1 MPLFELKYL
10 IVSLM
15 AIDMV
20 IIIVFILLIRRF
32 KYLNRSVSFE
42 KEIELFESLISDAD
56 KMAGEFK
63 DQLEEK
69 FLLVKRLN
77 KKLDKKIV
85 SLNVLLNRA
94 DAFLSSPLGQ
104 EKGDDA
110 KPVSLSARQTK
121 ILSMEKEGTGV
132 EEIADRLSIP
142 KGEVQLILD
151 LSKKFSEIHD
161 KEGIS

>member
-1 MPLFELKYL
+1 M
-10 IVSLM
+10 
-15 AIDMV
+15 
-20 IIIVFILLIRRF
+20 
-32 KYLNRSVSFE
+32 
-42 KEIELFESLISDAD
+42 D
-56 KMAGEFK
+56 K
-63 DQLEEK
+63 
-69 FLLVKRLN
+69 R
-77 KKLDKKIV
+77 IV

-121 ILSMEKEGTGV
+121 ILSMEKEGRGV

-142 KGEVQLILD
+142 KGEIQLILD

-161 KEGIS
+161 KEGVS